1 MTNFQFGPYLFKAD
15 QTLWLMDQLV
25 HLSPIQRRLLRCFCE
40 NPRQV
45 LSKAQLMQQ
54 VWGDADITEVS
65 LARTVH
71 GLRRRFIENGQSKD
85 LIRNVYSEG
94 YIFTANVTPT
104 TEAFAVA
111 APAA

>member
-1 MTNFQFGPYLFKAD
+1 
-15 QTLWLMDQLV
+15 
-25 HLSPIQRRLLRCFCE
+25 
-40 NPRQV
+40 
-45 LSKAQLMQQ
+45 MQQ